1 MNWFLVIAISVFSVL
16 LLFLGFRLTGIGHY
30 SWWIASASISV
41 VLLYPLVWYGVLSE
55 WPDKILRAIV
65 HFDMGLLGIV
75 TTFLIARDL
84 IFLPV
89 KAFKP
94 DWAIM
99 AFSTPVTLMI
109 AAAGFALLLFGYWK
123 AGQGPKI
130 VKISVPIA
138 NLPVNLEKFTIL
150 QISDLHAGAG
160 INRAYV
166 ENVVGQA
173 LGLKA
178 DVIVLTGDI
187 ADGDFE
193 LYKSHVEPLVRL
205 TEHAPVL
212 YITGNHEYLHDSDKW
227 LGHFEQMGFQ
237 VLLNQHTLISKA
249 NSSILFAG
257 ITDPAVKE
265 IRPDDG
271 PDIEQAL
278 TACPVSDLRI
288 LLAHQP
294 KIAEEA
300 SKYFDLQLSGH
311 THAGQFFPWNLII
324 KLLQPYSAG
333 LKKCGSMWVYTNAGT
348 GFWGPPLRIGTTSEI
363 TLLELVRL

>member
-1 MNWFLVIAISVFSVL
+1 MNWFLVVAIFIFSL
-16 LLFLGFRLTGIGHY
+16 LFLFLGFRLTGIGHY
-30 SWWIASASISV
+30 SWWVAAVSISIL
-41 VLLYPLVWYGVLSE
+41 LLYPLVWYSVLSE
-55 WPDKILRAIV
+55 MPDKVLRAVV

-75 TTFLIARDL
+75 ITFILIRDL

-89 KAFKP
+89 KLFKP

-99 AFSTPVTLMI
+99 AFSMPVTLMI
-109 AAAGFALLLFGYWK
+109 AAAGFGVLLFGYWK
-123 AGQGPKI
+123 ASQGPEI
-130 VKISVPIA
+130 VKIRVPIA
-138 NLPVNLEKFTIL
+138 NLPLALEKFTIL

-166 ENVVGQA
+166 ENVVGQVISFVP
-173 LGLKA
+173 

-187 ADGDFE
+187 ADGE
-193 LYKSHVEPLVRL
+193 HKKYKNHVQPLSRL
-205 TEHAPVL
+205 TGHAPVL
-212 YITGNHEYLHDSDKW
+212 YITGNHEYLRDSEKW
-227 LGHFEQMGFQ
+227 IEHFRQMGFQ
-237 VLLNQHTLISKA
+237 ILLNQHTLISKG

-265 IRPDDG
+265 IRPEDG

-278 TACPVSDLRI
+278 LASPVSDIKI

-294 KIAEEA
+294 KIASEA
-300 SKYFDLQLSGH
+300 SKHFDLQLSGH
-311 THAGQFFPWNLII
+311 THAGQFFPWNMII

-333 LKKCGSMWVYTNAGT
+333 LKKCGPMWVYTNAGT

-363 TLLELVRL
+363 TILELGRM